1 MSPKL
6 GGHASA
12 PADLLRIA
20 SWGSAWSD
28 AKMRATS
35 QMLALRALAN
45 LFSTPAGR
53 KTMAAAGESV
63 LENLVNGRK
72 WAEVGTAKQ
81 PLATVALK

>member
-1 MSPKL
+1 
-6 GGHASA
+6 
-12 PADLLRIA
+12 
-20 SWGSAWSD
+20 
-28 AKMRATS
+28 
-35 QMLALRALAN
+35 MLALRALAN